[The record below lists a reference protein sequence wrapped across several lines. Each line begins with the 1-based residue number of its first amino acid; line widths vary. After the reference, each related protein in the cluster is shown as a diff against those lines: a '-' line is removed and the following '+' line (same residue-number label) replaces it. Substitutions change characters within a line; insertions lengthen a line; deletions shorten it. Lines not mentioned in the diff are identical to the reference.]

1 MKPTNILPALI
12 MGVSVV
18 LLGLFLKTGIENIKK
33 QDRTV
38 NVKGLSVREVKANHV
53 IWPIVHNEVGND
65 LQEMYASIEKKNQ
78 IILSFLR
85 KQGISDEEI
94 SIGQMQTQDGKNIY
108 SNQQSTYRYHITAN
122 ITVSTDKVDLVCQL
136 LSRYSELLKEGVAI
150 SGNGDYENPIQFQ
163 YTKLNDIKLPMIE
176 EATKKAR
183 EAGEK
188 FAQDS
193 GSKLGKIKEANQGVI
208 SMEDR
213 DPYSKQYK
221 TIRVVT
227 SVTYYLED

>member
-1 MKPTNILPALI
+1 MKQGILIPTLI
-12 MGVSVV
+12 IAVSVV
-18 LLGLFLKTGIENIKK
+18 LLGLLLKTGIENIMK

-38 NVKGLSVREVKANHV
+38 NVKGLSVREVKADHV
-53 IWPIVHNEVGND
+53 IWPIVHHEVGNN
-65 LQEMYASIEKKNQ
+65 LQEMYQSVERKNQ
-78 IILSFLR
+78 INISVLLN
-85 KQGISDEEI
+85 QGIGEKEI

-108 SNQQSTYRYHITAN
+108 SNEQAANRYHITAN

-136 LSRYSELLKEGVAI
+136 LAKYSELLKEGVAI
-150 SGNGDYENPIQFQ
+150 TGNGDYENPIQFQ
-163 YTKLNDIKLPMIE
+163 YTKLNDVKLPMIE

-213 DPYSKQYK
+213 DPYSKQFK